1 MIGIFLVKLLK
12 ISGCNVF
19 AVDINPLNLENAKLA
34 GAEYIFNADERNLKE
49 KIADLTSGRGV
60 DVSFEAVGKSETVNT
75 ALELVMKGGKTV
87 LVGNI
92 SPVVEL
98 PLQKLVTGE
107 LKILGSCAIRGE
119 YDTVLVLMSSG
130 RINVDDQ
137 VSAVAPLS
145 EGALWFNR
153 LYRKEGNLKKVIL
166 VP

>member
-1 MIGIFLVKLLK
+1 
-12 ISGCNVF
+12 
-19 AVDINPLNLENAKLA
+19 
-34 GAEYIFNADERNLKE
+34 
-49 KIADLTSGRGV
+49 
-60 DVSFEAVGKSETVNT
+60 
-75 ALELVMKGGKTV
+75 MKGGKVV

-98 PLQKLVTGE
+98 PLQKVVTGE

-119 YDTVLVLMSSG
+119 YDTVLNLMSSG

-145 EGALWFNR
+145 EGALWFNK
-153 LYRKEGNLKKVIL
+153 LYMKEGNLKKVIL